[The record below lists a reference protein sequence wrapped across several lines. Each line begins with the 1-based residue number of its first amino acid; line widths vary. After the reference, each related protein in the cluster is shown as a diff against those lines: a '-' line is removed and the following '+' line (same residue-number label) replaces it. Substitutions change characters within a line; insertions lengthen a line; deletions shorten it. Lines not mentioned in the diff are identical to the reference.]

1 MVESAAHEVGD
12 DYRQLMLRRLELR
25 DQWRSL
31 NKGFWPDDLP
41 LGTATIIYGHNGS
54 GKSTLAELL
63 LSLGSGQACTAV
75 SWEQDDRRKVSVSMG
90 GSGPSP
96 IAVFTRTWV
105 EANLS
110 EFLAGEN
117 ADAIVTLGQAAIDSK
132 EKEKQLEREIQDL
145 RDQADTAEDVR
156 RRTQLKV
163 DKLARDVQD
172 RIVDELQ
179 RFDYNHY
186 SKNRYSVVKV
196 SEMLRSAS
204 SDFPDD
210 GAHADALV
218 LLGEGAPSMVPDVA
232 NPPTILEGLN
242 ELGPVLSRTPTRV
255 AIAAL
260 EASLRAQEWVEQGLL
275 LHEVRQTCL
284 FCDGTLSTE
293 RREQLAR
300 HFDESWLQIRSQAQ
314 RLLARV
320 VEQKRALNTWLESL
334 PAHSTLSSDIQTAY
348 KRAADEARREV
359 DARVACVELVEN
371 ALNAKIADPSV
382 TPDEPECGVL
392 DAAVS
397 ATVLSEAVKAH
408 NEQARRHEELTA
420 HRNAVVLDHIIGS
433 QSQVFRDLETQAAE
447 ANEANVGAVEA
458 VALAE
463 RAIERV
469 RQEQFTT
476 KEMADTLTRDL
487 ARVYGKEHLSIA
499 VTDDGRSYSCRRGD
513 GAGTNLSEGERT
525 TLSLLYFLRNL
536 EDQQT
541 RGVDPTQRI
550 VVIDDPSS
558 SLDREA
564 LFATH
569 QWLVS
574 SLKHFGQYVILTHD
588 FNLLRLFI
596 SSHSSK
602 WSASA
607 KAISDGDANEIRFP
621 RVAFLEMFA
630 AMVDS
635 RRTTKVGQLPALLRN
650 STSEYAYLFS
660 MVMKGVQD
668 TEDHERLFLLP
679 NAARRVLETFASY
692 KAPHRPNFLQQLEVL
707 VQVDPDEPYRDV
719 YDFCNRF
726 SHGEG
731 SETVEV
737 LDARAVH
744 GHIRRCMEFLRAVDE
759 EHFANMCKAVK
770 IDPTVLA

>member
-1 MVESAAHEVGD
+1 
-12 DYRQLMLRRLELR
+12 MLRRLDLKDR
-25 DQWRSL
+25 WRSL
-31 NKGFWPDDLP
+31 GKGFWPENLP
-41 LGTATIIYGHNGS
+41 LGRATIVYGHNGS

-63 LSLGSGQACTAV
+63 LSLGEGQAATSV
-75 SWEQDDRRKVSVSMG
+75 LWEQDDQRRVNVPSG
-90 GSGPSP
+90 GSGPSS
-96 IAVFTRTWV
+96 IAVFTRAWV
-105 EANLS
+105 DANLS

-117 ADAIVTLGQAAIDSK
+117 ANAIVTLGQAAIDSK
-132 EKEKQLEREIQDL
+132 EKEKELEAEIERLQDH
-145 RDQADTAEDVR
+145 ASKSEEVR
-156 RRTQLKV
+156 RKTQQKV
-163 DKLARDVQD
+163 DKLVRDVQN

-196 SEMLRSAS
+196 SEMLS
-204 SDFPDD
+204 SVRGDFPDD

-218 LLGEGAPSMVPDVA
+218 RLGEGAPSTVPDVA
-232 NPPTILEGLN
+232 SPPTELERLH
-242 ELGPVLSRTPTRV
+242 ELGPILSRTPTRV
-255 AIAAL
+255 AIEAL
-260 EASLRAQEWVEQGLL
+260 ETSPRAQDWVEQGLL
-275 LHEVRQTCL
+275 LHEAEEDCL
-284 FCDGTLSTE
+284 FCDGALSVE

-300 HFDESWLQIRSQAQ
+300 HFDESWLQIRRDAQ
-314 RLLARV
+314 QFVARAGEQKKALLA
-320 VEQKRALNTWLESL
+320 WLETL
-334 PAHSTLSSDIQTAY
+334 PAHSALSSDLQAAY
-348 KRAADEARREV
+348 KMAADEARREV
-359 DARVACVELVEN
+359 EARVACVELVEN
-371 ALNAKIADPSV
+371 ALNVKIADPSA
-382 TPDEPECGVL
+382 TPDEPECSVL
-392 DAAVS
+392 DTAIS
-397 ATVLSEAVKAH
+397 ATVLSEAVKDH
-408 NEQARRHEELTA
+408 NDQARRHEELTE
-420 HRNAVVLDHIIGS
+420 HRKTVVLDHIVGS
-433 QSQVFRDLETQAAE
+433 QSQAFRDLETQAAKAKE
-447 ANEANVGAVEA
+447 ANDGAVKA
-458 VALAE
+458 AKLAE

-487 ARVYGKEHLSIA
+487 ARVYGKNHLSIA
-499 VTDDGRSYSCRRGD
+499 VTDDGRSYSCRRD
-513 GAGTNLSEGERT
+513 DVAGTNLSEGERT

-536 EDQQT
+536 EDQQA
-541 RGVDPTQRI
+541 RGVNPGQRI

-574 SLKHFGQYVILTHD
+574 ALKGFGQYVILTHD

-596 SSHSSK
+596 SSHNSK
-602 WSASA
+602 WGASA
-607 KAISDGDANEIRFP
+607 KAIGDGEANEIRFP

-630 AMVDS
+630 ATSDG
-635 RRTTKVGQLPALLRN
+635 RRTTKVGQLPTLLRN

-692 KAPHRPNFLQQLEVL
+692 KAPHRPNFLQQLEAL

-744 GHIRRCMEFLRAVDE
+744 SHVRRCMEFLRAVDE

-770 IDPTVLA
+770 VDPGVLA